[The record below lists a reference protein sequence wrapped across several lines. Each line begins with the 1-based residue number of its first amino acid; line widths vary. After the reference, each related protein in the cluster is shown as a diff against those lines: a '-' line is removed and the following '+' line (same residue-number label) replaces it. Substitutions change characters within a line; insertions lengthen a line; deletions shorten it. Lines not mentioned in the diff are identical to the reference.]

1 VPCRREDVEEER
13 GDHLLDFAAPQA
25 PPFPAWS
32 VSPGFFASAQGGSSV
47 AAALLAVAAGL
58 AAPDQL
64 YRVELIRE
72 GERHSEHSF
81 EARAQGTELSLLF
94 PEGALPPGRCN
105 ARVAGPSLSRVW
117 TYEITID
124 PRSP

>member
-1 VPCRREDVEEER
+1 MSARGCRGEYAELPLELRSFYDTVR
-13 GDHLLDFAAPQA
+13 SL
-25 PPFPAWS
+25 
-32 VSPGFFASAQGGSSV
+32 SPGFFASAQGGSSV

-64 YRVELIRE
+64 CHVELIRE

-81 EARAQGTELSLLF
+81 EARAQGTELSFLF
-94 PEGALPPGRCN
+94 PQGALPPGRCN
-105 ARVAGPSLSRVW
+105 ARVAGSSLSPVW